1 MWIDMKI
8 PAAIFKAEC
17 LKLMDDVARTGVSVV
32 ITKHGKPVAQLTP
45 IAAPSGSLFGYM
57 KQTLKAHGELLTPID
72 EAWSANFGDEDLFYT
87 NARKTRRKGGA
98 SIAQ

>member
-1 MWIDMKI
+1 MNI

-17 LKLMDDVARTGVSVV
+17 LKLMDDVARTGQSVV

-45 IAAPSGSLFGYM
+45 IPAQSRSIFGYM
-57 KQTLKAHGELLTPID
+57 KNTFEIHGEILAPI
-72 EAWSANFGDEDLFYT
+72 EETWSAKSGEEDHFYT
-87 NARKTRRKGGA
+87 NARKTRRRRDA